1 MIQIADCYNPL
12 YTDKEHFI
20 ILVTGG
26 RGCETPTQGVIMADL
41 TVKQIKDIKEGDFVM
56 GDDFTPRKV
65 LATMHG
71 TSKMYRVHQSS
82 GDDYFVNDGHI
93 LTIKKSRAAMNDK
106 GGLTKNGTYR
116 RPNGRYPQYS
126 ETTDMNVVEFAN
138 QSKHFRSNFR
148 GFKVGSIPF
157 HERPVLIEPYLL
169 GVWLGDGTS
178 IYPQITTP
186 EPEIKAY
193 LTDYAAKSGLQVTLN
208 GKKGKAETLRLAKV
222 GNNPNYFLN
231 KLRGYGL
238 LANKHIP
245 QPYISNSESV
255 RLELLAGLIDT
266 DGYMSNNGYEITQKR
281 EELARQIKYI
291 ADTLGF
297 RTSITKKK
305 AKIGDKDCG
314 LCYRV
319 LINGDVWRIPCKVE
333 RKKVKESD
341 CHKNKDWRLSE
352 LTITEEGVGEWCG
365 ISLDGNQRYL
375 HADGTVTHNS
385 GKSFSTSTFIERLTF
400 DMGKGDDG
408 ALIPHGVLFCRYTM
422 TSAGISVIPE
432 FMEKIEQDGTGRYF
446 SASRTD
452 VVNVATGAKI
462 MFRGIKTS
470 SGNQTA
476 KLKSIHGITT
486 FVVDEAEEWTSSE
499 EFEKIML
506 SIRQKGIQNRV
517 IIIMNPTDSNHFI
530 YQKYIKDTHKIVEY
544 DGVPVQISTHPSVLH
559 IHTSYLDNIQHLGDE
574 FLKEIQ
580 QMKESD
586 PERYAHIVMGKWADV
601 AEGAVFKKWGIVEEF
616 PRLAKSVAV
625 SVDFGFSFD
634 PTAIV
639 KCGIIDNRLYI
650 DEICYKTDMLASD
663 IVRELR
669 PVSEAPD
676 GTRYMVIADS
686 ADPRLI
692 QEIANGGI
700 LIYAVQKGAGSV
712 LAGITKMKEYEIYV
726 TKRSVNLQ
734 EELRNYTWDK
744 DKDGNY
750 INQPIDAYNHCF
762 VGETMVATKDGEK
775 RIIDIREGDVVL
787 TSDGYHKVTR
797 FFNQG
802 VRKAQKTRIYFD
814 GFFVEVTATP
824 DHKIKTQNEWKELSK
839 IKKGDIL
846 FIKSSMVN
854 ATINTKESGIT
865 EKETKSCIESFGS
878 FTMEESP
885 KATKSTTKT
894 ETPTITALQTSKCS
908 IQPTIRDY
916 TQKYTSKTR
925 NIWRRLAKTWTRLV
939 SKRISGTNQQKE
951 ELGTLNTPNSLNERT
966 SRVYV
971 NIAERRFYPKYQQQ
985 NFAQTAVKQ
994 HTDTTM
1000 GRTTRSV
1007 SVRGAEQNLSLIDT
1021 QVQSSARVLAPDN
1034 IPLPCVVRGVEI
1046 LSEGFYPVFDIE
1058 VEDVHEFYANG
1069 ILVSNCVDA
1078 SRYYVLGKLLGQI
1091 QNYTRV
1097 RPEEINIF

>member
-1 MIQIADCYNPL
+1 MIQIADCYNAL
-12 YTDKEHFI
+12 YRDKEHFI

-26 RGCETPTQGVIMADL
+26 RGCEHPDTEVLLPDL
-41 TVKQIKDIKEGDFVM
+41 TTKRLKEIKVGDYVM
-56 GDDFTPRKV
+56 GDDGTPRRVVSLVGGRAMMYRIKQDDATEYIVSDSHV
-65 LATMHG
+65 LALRTAEG
-71 TSKMYRVHQSS
+71 TKIDISLFAYMALAQS
-82 GDDYFVNDGHI
+82 
-93 LTIKKSRAAMNDK
+93 
-106 GGLTKNGTYR
+106 
-116 RPNGRYPQYS
+116 
-126 ETTDMNVVEFAN
+126 
-138 QSKHFRSNFR
+138 
-148 GFKVGSIPF
+148 
-157 HERPVLIEPYLL
+157 EREKLYGYKI
-169 GVWLGDGTS
+169 
-178 IYPQITTP
+178 I
-186 EPEIKAY
+186 
-193 LTDYAAKSGLQVTLN
+193 N
-208 GKKGKAETLRLAKV
+208 GKEHTTRISVEQLSV
-222 GNNPNYFLN
+222 GDY
-231 KLRGYGL
+231 
-238 LANKHIP
+238 
-245 QPYISNSESV
+245 
-255 RLELLAGLIDT
+255 
-266 DGYMSNNGYEITQKR
+266 
-281 EELARQIKYI
+281 
-291 ADTLGF
+291 
-297 RTSITKKK
+297 
-305 AKIGDKDCG
+305 
-314 LCYRV
+314 
-319 LINGDVWRIPCKVE
+319 
-333 RKKVKESD
+333 
-341 CHKNKDWRLSE
+341 
-352 LTITEEGVGEWCG
+352 CG
-365 ISLDGNQRYL
+365 IVLDGNHRYV
-375 HADGTVTHNS
+375 HADGTITHNS

-432 FMEKIEQDGTGRYF
+432 FMEKIEQDGTERYF

-580 QMKESD
+580 QMKEND

-616 PRLAKSVAV
+616 PRLAKSVALAI
-625 SVDFGFSFD
+625 DFGYARD
-634 PTAIV
+634 ETAIV

-669 PVSEAPD
+669 PVCEAPD

-762 VGETMVATKDGEK
+762 VADTMVATKDGEK

-839 IKKGDIL
+839 IKKGDTL
-846 FIKSSMVN
+846 F
-854 ATINTKESGIT
+854 
-865 EKETKSCIESFGS
+865 
-878 FTMEESP
+878 
-885 KATKSTTKT
+885 
-894 ETPTITALQTSKCS
+894 
-908 IQPTIRDY
+908 
-916 TQKYTSKTR
+916 
-925 NIWRRLAKTWTRLV
+925 
-939 SKRISGTNQQKE
+939 
-951 ELGTLNTPNSLNERT
+951 
-966 SRVYV
+966 
-971 NIAERRFYPKYQQQ
+971 
-985 NFAQTAVKQ
+985 VK
-994 HTDTTM
+994 
-1000 GRTTRSV
+1000 
-1007 SVRGAEQNLSLIDT
+1007 IDT
-1021 QVQSSARVLAPDN
+1021 QGQSTALAHVPDN

-1058 VEDVHEFYANG
+1058 VEGVHEFYANG
-1069 ILVSNCVDA
+1069 ILVSNCIDSA
-1078 SRYYVLGKLLGQI
+1078 RYFVLGKLLGQI